1 MGLHDRL
8 SRTADGGHALTD
20 VPSEVPAD
28 PYAELK
34 AAVHHACIAKLGQE
48 LFKED
53 STDLNDRVY
62 KAVTASTKRR
72 RWSTRAC
79 RTEAV

>member
-34 AAVHHACIAKLGQE
+34 AAVQ
-48 LFKED
+48 
-53 STDLNDRVY
+53 DRKSV
-62 KAVTASTKRR
+62 V
-72 RWSTRAC
+72 
-79 RTEAV
+79 

>member
-34 AAVHHACIAKLGQE
+34 ARVHEELRHARFDFDWRLRGPREACSRRLLLLDEAM
-48 LFKED
+48 
-53 STDLNDRVY
+53 
-62 KAVTASTKRR
+62 RR
-72 RWSTRAC
+72 RC
-79 RTEAV
+79 KENQ